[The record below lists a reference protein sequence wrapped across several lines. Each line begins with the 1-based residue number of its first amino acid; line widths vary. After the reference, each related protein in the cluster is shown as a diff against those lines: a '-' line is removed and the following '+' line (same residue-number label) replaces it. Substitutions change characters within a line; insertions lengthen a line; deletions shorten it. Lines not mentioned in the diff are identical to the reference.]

1 MAGFFLLNRQ
11 IQVLFHLSS
20 FGPLAVVEV
29 GAPAVPAKANINN
42 FIDPLER
49 ASTPALRRC
58 RHTAALS
65 APAAGA
71 PAAGAPALSLW
82 PGRPGLAR
90 AAGGDGV
97 PRTHGAG
104 YPLPDCKT
112 KGSTGNVLTVM

>member
-20 FGPLAVVEV
+20 FGPLVVVEA
-29 GAPAVPAKANINN
+29 GAPAVPAKANMNN

-49 ASTPALRRC
+49 ASTPALLRC
-58 RHTAALS
+58 RQAAALS

-71 PAAGAPALSLW
+71 PALSRW

-90 AAGGDGV
+90 AACGDGV

-112 KGSTGNVLTVM
+112 KGSTCNVLTVM